1 MIDSVIFDMDGLLI
15 DSEHLWKRAEKI
27 VFSSLGAVV
36 TEEEQEYTTT
46 LLPPDLIK
54 HWHSRF
60 PWQNGKS
67 LEAIEDEV
75 IDLVDHLIL
84 TEADPMQGVHEI
96 LELFHSKNFKI
107 ALATN
112 SPLRLVP
119 TVLNKLGI
127 KEYFSAISSAEFEIK
142 GKPDPAVYL
151 STAQKLKVPP
161 TQCLVFEDSV
171 IGVEAARNANMRV
184 VAVPEVEN
192 YHKPDLD
199 LADLKLHSLHEFKE
213 AQLEMIQSL

>member
-27 VFSSLGAVV
+27 VFSSLGVVV
-36 TEEEQEYTTT
+36 TEEEQEYTAT

-54 HWHSRF
+54 HWYNQS
-60 PWQNGKS
+60 PWQNKS
-67 LEAIEDEV
+67 LDAVEEEV
-75 IDLVDHLIL
+75 IDLVDHLIF
-84 TEADPMQGVHEI
+84 TEADPMPGVHEI

-127 KEYFSAISSAEFEIK
+127 KEYFSVISSAEFEVK

-151 STAQKLKVPP
+151 STAQKLKVSP
-161 TQCLVFEDSV
+161 TRCIVFEDSV

-184 VAVPEVEN
+184 VAVPEVDN
-192 YHKPDLD
+192 FHRPDFD

-213 AQLEMIQSL
+213 AQLELIQSL